1 MLHIY
6 NTLTHTKE
14 KFQPYHKGF
23 VRMYVCGMTVYDFCH
38 LGHAR
43 VMIVFDIV
51 QRWLRNIG
59 FHVEYVRNITD
70 IDDKIIKRSL
80 DLKKDISDITN
91 FYISAMHADEKALWV
106 NSPNKE
112 PRATHYVDHMI
123 EMIQQLEKNG
133 FAYQADNGDVNF
145 KVRSF
150 PSYGKLSRKDL
161 DSLRSGERVPILSDK
176 HDPLDFVLWKHSKDN
191 DPDDSKWTSC
201 YGIGRPGW
209 HIECSAMSHSILG
222 LPIDIHG
229 GGPDLIFPHHEN
241 EIAQTEGAYGGVFSN
256 NWMHCG
262 PLMVNDYKMSKS
274 LNNYRTIREAIG
286 YGDLSNDEYCVN
298 KREAE
303 MLRFFIV
310 RNHYRSKQNYV
321 VDNLIDAQSSLDKLY
336 SAIINFHFDSDCH
349 VDWSDQT
356 AKEFAV
362 AMNDDFN
369 TPKAI
374 AVLFDLASKANRD
387 ECVKSARQL
396 KSLSSI
402 LGLLNQNP
410 EDYFKS
416 KTRYGAASAKSSY
429 LSDEDVELLISKRLQ
444 AKKNLDYKESDY
456 IRSLLKE
463 SGVELEDLPNYST
476 RWRRF

>member
-1 MLHIY
+1 
-6 NTLTHTKE
+6 
-14 KFQPYHKGF
+14 
-23 VRMYVCGMTVYDFCH
+23 MYVCGMTVYDFCH

-59 FHVEYVRNITD
+59 FRVEYVRNITD

-80 DLKKDISDITN
+80 ELKKDISDITN
-91 FYISAMHADEKALWV
+91 FYISAMHADERALWV

-123 EMIQQLEKNG
+123 EMIQQLEKKG
-133 FAYQADNGDVNF
+133 LAYHAENGDVNF

-161 DSLRSGERVPILSDK
+161 DSLRSGERVPVASDK
-176 HDPLDFVLWKHSKDN
+176 HDPLDFVLWKHSKEN
-191 DPDDSKWTSC
+191 DPDDSKWNSC

-241 EIAQTEGAYGGVFSN
+241 EIAQTEGVYGGVFSH

-274 LNNYRTIREAIG
+274 LNNYCTIREAIG
-286 YGDLSNDEYCVN
+286 YGNLSNDEYCVN
-298 KREAE
+298 TREAE

-321 VDNLIDAQSSLDKLY
+321 IDNLIDAQSSLDKLY
-336 SAIINFHFDSDCH
+336 SAIINFQFDSDYC
-349 VDWSDQT
+349 VDWSDPSAT
-356 AKEFAV
+356 EFAE

-369 TPKAI
+369 TPKAVAI
-374 AVLFDLASKANRD
+374 LFDLASKANRD
-387 ECVKSARQL
+387 NCVRSARQL

-402 LGLLNQNP
+402 LGLLNQDP
-410 EDYFKS
+410 ENYFKS
-416 KTRYGAASAKSSY
+416 NTRYGSGSIKSVY
-429 LSDEDVELLISKRLQ
+429 LSDEDVELLVLKRSQ

-456 IRSLLKE
+456 IRNLLKE
-463 SGVELEDLPNYST
+463 SGIEVEDLPNYST